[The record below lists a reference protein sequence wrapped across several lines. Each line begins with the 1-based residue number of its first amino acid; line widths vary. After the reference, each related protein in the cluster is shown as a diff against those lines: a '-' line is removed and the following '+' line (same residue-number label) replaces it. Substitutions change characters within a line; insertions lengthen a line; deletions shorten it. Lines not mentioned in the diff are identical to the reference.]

1 VLVSVSETHSEE
13 QVLHWGEVRETCRHP
28 TSTVRAPEGGLL
40 LDDSIWET
48 YTTAS
53 TLAAVAAGRS
63 GAAFAVTAGSH
74 FGCRIG
80 LEEGKL
86 S

>member
-40 LDDSIWET
+40 LDDSIW
-48 YTTAS
+48 
-53 TLAAVAAGRS
+53 LCLQWWVG
-63 GAAFAVTAGSH
+63 
-74 FGCRIG
+74 
-80 LEEGKL
+80 EGMGDIHH